1 MRNVEKKSK
10 DQSFVRS
17 LYEKTDL
24 SFREIGR
31 RAGVDAKTVKNWAAA
46 GSWVRGSAPFED
58 VPQPFR
64 TTGEAAA
71 KVLEQLTTVSQPV
84 EKLTERSNDSP
95 RTAQE
100 IAREF
105 CGTVDVLRAEID
117 TVVRNLHLIRD
128 LAECDLDSGEDDKA
142 TEARRRMIAKV
153 LELPGLVKASNDLTA
168 ALSRL
173 TEADPGK
180 KEQQK
185 QNAKSA
191 ATGRFETPSAPG
203 ARDRLQ

>member
-1 MRNVEKKSK
+1 MRKVEKNSSRRQKA
-10 DQSFVRS
+10 RT
-17 LYEKTDL
+17 LYEQTDL
-24 SFREIGR
+24 SIREIGQQ
-31 RAGVDAKTVKNWAAA
+31 AKVDEKTVRNWIKA
-46 GSWVRGSAPFED
+46 GTWVRGASSN
-58 VPQPFR
+58 PQIVR
-64 TTGEAAA
+64 VGEAAA
-71 KVLEQLTTVSQPV
+71 RVIHQLETPAPAETPV
-84 EKLTERSNDSP
+84 PKGEP
-95 RTAQE
+95 RTAAE

-128 LAECDLDSGEDDKA
+128 IAEADIDSQDDKA
-142 TEARRRMIAKV
+142 ADARRRLLSKV
-153 LELPGLVKASNDLTA
+153 LDLPGLVKASNDLTA

-191 ATGRFETPSAPG
+191 GTGRFATPSAPG
-203 ARDRLQ
+203 AGTDRLQ

>member
-1 MRNVEKKSK
+1 MRKVEKNSSK
-10 DQSFVRS
+10 QSKARA
-17 LYEKTDL
+17 LYEQTDL
-24 SFREIGR
+24 SNREI
-31 RAGVDAKTVKNWAAA
+31 AQQINVDEKTVRNWVKA
-46 GSWVRGSAPFED
+46 GGWERNSAPI
-58 VPQPFR
+58 PQTVR
-64 TTGEAAA
+64 VGEAAA
-71 KVLEQLTTVSQPV
+71 RVVDQLESPRQWAETHTPEAQRG
-84 EKLTERSNDSP
+84 EP
-95 RTAQE
+95 RTATE

-128 LAECDLDSGEDDKA
+128 IAEADVDSSGDKA
-142 TEARRRMIAKV
+142 AEARRKLLDKV
-153 LELPGLVKASNDLTA
+153 LDLPGLVKASNDLTA

-191 ATGRFETPSAPG
+191 GTGRFATPSAPG
-203 ARDRLQ
+203 ASTDRLQ